1 MAIEKIIDITVN
13 AEPAVEATKS
23 LKAQLREA
31 QQEVAALSDK
41 FGATSKEAVEA
52 AKRAAELKDRIGD
65 AKALTDAFNPD
76 AKFKALTS
84 SLAGVAG
91 GFAAV
96 QGAMNLFGAESSEV
110 EKTLLKVQSAMALA
124 QGLQQV
130 GESVDAFKQL
140 GAVVQSL
147 TVVQKIS
154 TAAQWLW
161 NAAMAANPIGA
172 IVAAIA
178 ALLVAGYKLVSYF
191 IESSEANEQAMEA
204 TKKNTQALKEQA
216 AQYEKSTKAL
226 ENYNKYQY
234 DLAKANGASAESLRK
249 LAIENAREEEA
260 LAKKNAMLAQATF
273 LRERDTLAN
282 LKANDA
288 SDEVIEAQQKL
299 TEETYK
305 EFTKQRDNYYKQ
317 KDNVVAV
324 IRQQN
329 VEIAQANT
337 DARDKE
343 EEKRKQAREKEKEDA
358 KKRAKEIKEQREKD
372 LKDLLEAE
380 ERYRDSQRSLYDEV
394 TQAIGDAYDR
404 QAEFG
409 MTAGEAEER
418 NIQDKYFRL
427 IELAKQQGRSK
438 EEIDALEIDRENALN
453 DVRLKNQFN
462 TTEQIIQNEKYKA
475 QAKQEIE
482 QATLDVVSNGIS
494 MLKGMFEKNKAI
506 QKGLLIAES
515 AVGIAKIIVNTQT
528 ANAVAKASPINL
540 ADPTYGTRMSVI
552 NTIAAGIGI
561 AANVAATAK
570 ALSQL
575 GGGGGA
581 GAGASA
587 GSASGGGASAPSF
600 NIVGDAGVNSLTG
613 AVQQNKQAPIQTY
626 VVAQNVTTAQS
637 LNRNIVENATLG

>member
-1 MAIEKIIDITVN
+1 MAIEKVIDITVN

-31 QQEVAALSDK
+31 QAEVAALSDK

-52 AKRAAELKDRIGD
+52 AKRAADLKDRIGD

-76 AKFKALTS
+76 AKFKALSS

-96 QGAMNLFGAESSEV
+96 QGAMNLFGNESSEV

-124 QGLQQV
+124 QGLQSV

-191 IESSEANEQAMEA
+191 IESSEANQQAMQA
-204 TKKNTQALKEQA
+204 TKENTQALKEQA
-216 AQYEKSTKAL
+216 AQAEKTSKKL
-226 ENYNKYQY
+226 NEYNKYQY
-234 DLAKANGASAESLRK
+234 DLAKANGASTESLRQ
-249 LAIENAREEEA
+249 LSLQNAKEEEA
-260 LAKKNAMLAQATF
+260 LAKKNVMLARATF

-299 TEETYK
+299 TEETWK

-324 IRQQN
+324 VRQQN
-329 VEIAQANT
+329 VEIAQENT
-337 DARDKE
+337 NARLKR
-343 EEKRKQAREKEKEDA
+343 EEKEKEYREKEKER
-358 KKRAKEIKEQREKD
+358 KKK
-372 LKDLLEAE
+372 EAE
-380 ERYRDSQRSLYDEV
+380 EEKERIKKENQETIDRLEKSAQQQREYWDE
-394 TQAIGDAYDR
+394 QFEENKKRREKEAQQKQDFDDA
-404 QAEFG
+404 
-409 MTAGEAEER
+409 EAETSQFINNQLLNDLHTRVETQKA
-418 NIQDKYFRL
+418 I
-427 IELAKQQGRSK
+427 QQGYLDFAENS
-438 EEIDALEIDRENALN
+438 IGALKTI
-453 DVRLKNQFN
+453 F
-462 TTEQIIQNEKYKA
+462 
-475 QAKQEIE
+475 
-482 QATLDVVSNGIS
+482 G
-494 MLKGMFEKNKAI
+494 KNKEI

-515 AVGIAKIIVNTQT
+515 AVGIAKIIVNTQA
-528 ANAVAKASPINL
+528 ANAAATAASPL
-540 ADPTYGTRMSVI
+540 TAGQPFVAI
-552 NTIAAGIGI
+552 NTISAALGI
-561 AANVAATAK
+561 AANIAATAK